1 MRKEWGI
8 KFNQLIYHELH
19 EPVSKEDMDYIL
31 DKFVEAVMERGL
43 MCGGSYYPTQLEIL
57 DDDTEPVEG

>member
-8 KFNQLIYHELH
+8 KFSQVIYHESY
-19 EPVSKEDMDYIL
+19 EPVSKEDIDYIL

-43 MCGGSYYPTQLEIL
+43 MCGGAYYPFQMEIL
-57 DDDTEPVEG
+57 DDDTDAVED